1 MCEYVTTISKVRKL
15 LINTNQTIDKEE
27 FDENMFFIDMINNLL
42 IKNDNENEKLLLQL
56 GNSIKDVENNGIKNE
71 MLYYYKKI
79 FNGKLDNNNYFC
91 SLLELI
97 QNLACSINNLNI
109 VSLTRILIFNIRC
122 YNG

>member
-56 GNSIKDVENNGIKNE
+56 GNSIKDVENNDIKNE
-71 MLYYYKKI
+71 MLYYYKKYLME
-79 FNGKLDNNNYFC
+79 N
-91 SLLELI
+91 
-97 QNLACSINNLNI
+97 
-109 VSLTRILIFNIRC
+109 
-122 YNG
+122 